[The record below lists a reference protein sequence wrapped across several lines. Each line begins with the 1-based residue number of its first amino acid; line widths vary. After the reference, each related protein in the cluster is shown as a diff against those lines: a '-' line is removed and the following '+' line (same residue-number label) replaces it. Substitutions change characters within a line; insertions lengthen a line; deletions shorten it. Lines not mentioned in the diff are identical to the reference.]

1 MEPDSIICELNVPK
15 VFQNG
20 LYDIHFLWR
29 KYGIAPAR
37 CEHDTMLLHH
47 ALHPEMLKGLGFL
60 GSLYSTEPA
69 WKLMRPKGKQTLKDE
84 GRSKMYEH
92 TNLNWKGNYAD

>member
-1 MEPDSIICELNVPK
+1 LNVPK

-84 GRSKMYEH
+84 REE
-92 TNLNWKGNYAD
+92 